1 MRLIELRI
9 CRWVRFMLESFAAC
23 IRHSIVDRRLQG
35 KSVLWWWNS
44 CFQPFA
50 SIVTFLPCACMEK
63 TNIHA
68 IMAYY
73 TLATC
78 VAVSLSSC
86 QIFRS
91 QKDRFPKTLIWSSD
105 SVLVILL
112 FLCLFTAT
120 QQKNYLSVT
129 SGFPDVNKFQKN
141 NKRTFFHHNDLCF
154 GLATLGDAS
163 CLRFLWPH
171 LEPFSMGKKWVPS

>member
-129 SGFPDVNKFQKN
+129 SGFPDVNKFQKKTN
-141 NKRTFFHHNDLCF
+141 ALFFITMISASAWRPLETP
-154 GLATLGDAS
+154 LACVFFD
-163 CLRFLWPH
+163 RH